1 MDHILKSKQMYADKT
16 EDFIKN
22 TLSSLTL
29 KSKNAAE
36 KAWTTYI
43 KTTVNTSCELACK
56 YMNNGNYINTKF
68 IKKYK
73 IKLVLKTANK
83 QAQHEC

>member
-1 MDHILKSKQMYADKT
+1 MYADKT

-22 TLSSLTL
+22 MLSSLTL

-36 KAWTTYI
+36 KAWTTY

-56 YMNNGNYINTKF
+56 YMNNGN
-68 IKKYK
+68 
-73 IKLVLKTANK
+73 L
-83 QAQHEC
+83 

>member
-1 MDHILKSKQMYADKT
+1 MYADKT

-68 IKKYK
+68 IKS
-73 IKLVLKTANK
+73 IKSNW
-83 QAQHEC
+83 C